1 MDHYVDIQILENSDF
16 EATFLLNRLYEKFHL
31 GLVDSGIN
39 LQVGASFPSAS
50 LKPTNS
56 LGNVLRLHGTFGN
69 LESFIGK
76 QWFVSLLGYVNVG
89 KVLLIPSEV
98 KVGSVRRVQI
108 QSSAER
114 LRRRFMRR
122 HDVDMAT
129 AKLKIP
135 DTASKKNTNLPWLQL
150 RSSSTGQEFRL
161 FVEVRI
167 LGGVPVIGE
176 FNRYGLSSTATVPIF

>member
-1 MDHYVDIQILENSDF
+1 MNHYVDIQILENSDF
-16 EATFLLNRLYEKFHL
+16 ETTFLLNRLYEKFHF
-31 GLVDSGIN
+31 GLVEGGVS
-39 LQVGASFPSAS
+39 LQIGASFPNISF
-50 LKPTNS
+50 KPMYS
-56 LGNVLRLHGTFGN
+56 LGNVLRLHGDRED
-69 LESFIGK
+69 LASFIGK
-76 QWFVSLLGYVNVG
+76 QWFGSLLGYVNVG
-89 KVLLIPSEV
+89 RVLSIPAEV
-98 KVGSVRRVQI
+98 EVGSVRRVQI

-129 AKLKIP
+129 ARLKIP

-161 FVEVRI
+161 FVEVRM
-167 LGGVPVIGE
+167 LGGPPVIGK